1 MKRYTKEQ
9 KQLFHDHISFAKKL
23 ANKFYKKT
31 SGQMGL
37 EDCFAHACY
46 GLWQAAFQYDLNQQ
60 VKFETYAYK
69 RVMGSM
75 MDAFKQDL
83 KYVEYQ
89 DLDVLDRE
97 VIPQIET
104 FEDEYELK
112 DFNRVRMKQVRRA
125 LKKLPKRFQVI
136 LVKYYIENKNLK
148 QIGKEMRVSKSWMTR
163 LHQRALVEL
172 KEAMV

>member
-9 KQLFHDHISFAKKL
+9 KRLFHDHIGFAKRM

-31 SGQMGL
+31 SGQMAL
-37 EDCFAHACY
+37 EDAFAHACY
-46 GLWQAAFQYDLNQQ
+46 GLWQAAFQYDLDQK

-75 MDAFKQDL
+75 MDALTNESKFVSHQ
-83 KYVEYQ
+83 E
-89 DLDVLDRE
+89 LDVLEQQADYHAK
-97 VIPQIET
+97 T

-125 LKKLPKRFQVI
+125 LKKLPKRFQLI

-148 QIGKEMRVSKSWMTR
+148 QIGKEMNLSKSWMTR